1 MSLRKIAKILGI
13 SPTYLSLLLN
23 GKRPWRGN
31 LKERYEELVNT
42 NDTLPEAPS
51 CSSIQGVY
59 QLPTTESW
67 REREGVE
74 PTAPTE
80 GPGPTDLKSAK
91 PTGTHPLPQSSTT
104 PLSLPQL
111 FELFSTTEM
120 LSGKIGFRK
129 LLRYSLIY
137 SSLEG
142 CFWHS
147 ANYLVNR

>member
-42 NDTLPEAPS
+42 FVNTNGSLQEAPS
-51 CSSIQGVY
+51 SSKIQAVY
-59 QLPTTESW
+59 QLLATKRW

-91 PTGTHPLPQSSTT
+91 PTGTHPLPRRLRSR
-104 PLSLPQL
+104 PR
-111 FELFSTTEM
+111 EM
-120 LSGKIGFRK
+120 WGRQDD
-129 LLRYSLIY
+129 RD
-137 SSLEG
+137 
-142 CFWHS
+142 
-147 ANYLVNR
+147 ATD